1 MTRVG
6 RSVDLGQWNTDRWRT
21 DRGGYTSNG
30 EVETVRFGG
39 WMDLKLK
46 EDMQLP
52 AAMEAMRE
60 FLL

>member
-1 MTRVG
+1 MSISGNGTPTDGG
-6 RSVDLGQWNTDRWRT
+6 RIGVAILLM
-21 DRGGYTSNG
+21 
-30 EVETVRFGG
+30 VKLKTVRFGG